1 MEHGADLLAYE
12 NEYDGQLIDFSSNI
26 NPLGPPK
33 GLDEELIES
42 FQSLT
47 AYPDIKYRKLK
58 TSISNY
64 LNCEKENVLVGN
76 GAVEIIN
83 NFIIS
88 AERIVVLLPSFSE
101 YKKRAVVMGKQVKEI
116 FYEDDFSIDIDK
128 LGAALNPGD
137 LLILGNP
144 NNPNGLRI
152 PKDELL
158 SIYLLTRAKNTFLL
172 LDEAFFEFCPDD
184 YDSVEL
190 FKKYDYKDVGII
202 RAATKF
208 FALPG
213 IRLGYGCTSVQRV
226 MEIEKIELPWSVN
239 SLADAAGK
247 FIFNDLDYISESK
260 AYIEKERKF
269 LLNELSNIKGIDPY
283 RTDTNFILIK
293 LLEWDEEYVFNYF
306 LTRGIV
312 IRKCSSFKE
321 LKGNYIRVA
330 IKDRENN
337 LRLLEIFKNLYEEE
351 C

>member
-1 MEHGADLLAYE
+1 MCRLYVIPSVVEGSPGKKFERGVIKMEHGADLLTYE
-12 NEYDGQLIDFSSNI
+12 DKYDGELIDFSSNI

-88 AERIVVLLPSFSE
+88 SERIVVLLPSFSE
-101 YKKRAVVMGKQVKEI
+101 YKKRALVMGKQVKEI
-116 FYEDDFSIDIDK
+116 FYEDDFSIDRDK

-172 LDEAFFEFCPDD
+172 LDEAF
-184 YDSVEL
+184 
-190 FKKYDYKDVGII
+190 
-202 RAATKF
+202 
-208 FALPG
+208 
-213 IRLGYGCTSVQRV
+213 
-226 MEIEKIELPWSVN
+226 
-239 SLADAAGK
+239 
-247 FIFNDLDYISESK
+247 
-260 AYIEKERKF
+260 
-269 LLNELSNIKGIDPY
+269 LNFVLMTMI
-283 RTDTNFILIK
+283 
-293 LLEWDEEYVFNYF
+293 
-306 LTRGIV
+306 
-312 IRKCSSFKE
+312 
-321 LKGNYIRVA
+321 A
-330 IKDRENN
+330 
-337 LRLLEIFKNLYEEE
+337 
-351 C
+351 